1 MFIRKSRTAER
12 SVDIDLIEPIQE
24 TTIESKKQKKGGK
37 NNFLGEQIL
46 HGQFLQQT
54 KEVGNQDG

>member
-1 MFIRKSRTAER
+1 M
-12 SVDIDLIEPIQE
+12 DIDLIEPIQE